1 MTGFA
6 TFLKK
11 ELREVFKTWRLWV
24 LPGILVFL
32 GVTAPVITKITPQI
46 LKATAQSTPG
56 VVIRFPTPTALDA
69 YVQFLANIA
78 QLVVIALI
86 IATAAAISSERKS
99 GTAVL
104 MLTKPLSRPGFVVAK
119 AVSQLVVVVA
129 ATALASAICIAVTV
143 ALFGTTRHIG
153 PFLVSVVVWLVFAGM
168 LIMLTL
174 LCSAWFRGQAPAA
187 GTAVGV
193 WIALLALT
201 GFPLIR
207 DHSPAGLIAMNDAF
221 LRHRDIVVAWPLVTT
236 VALGVAFLLGAVWAF
251 ERSEL

>member
-1 MTGFA
+1 VSGFT

-11 ELREVFKTWRLWV
+11 EFREVLKTWRLWV

-32 GVTAPVITKITPQI
+32 GITAPVITKVTPQI
-46 LKATAQSTPG
+46 LRATAQSTPG
-56 VVIRFPTPTALDA
+56 AVIKLPTPTALDA
-69 YVQFLANIA
+69 YVQFLANLA

-104 MLTKPLSRPGFVVAK
+104 VLTKPLSRAGFVVAK
-119 AVSQLVVVVA
+119 AVSHLVVLIVA
-129 ATALASAICIAVTV
+129 TSAGAVICIVVTV
-143 ALFGTTRHIG
+143 ALFGTSRYIG
-153 PFLVSVVVWLVFAGM
+153 PFLVSVAVWLVFAGM
-168 LIMLTL
+168 LIMLAL
-174 LCSAWFRGQAPAA
+174 LFSAWLKGQAPAA
-187 GTAVGV
+187 GAAVGV

-207 DHSPAGLIAMNDAF
+207 DHTPAGLIAMNDAF
-221 LRHRDIVVAWPLVTT
+221 LRHRDIGVAWPLVTT

-251 ERSEL
+251 ERREL

>member
-1 MTGFA
+1 MNGFT

-11 ELREVFKTWRLWV
+11 EFREVFKTWRLWV

-32 GVTAPVITKITPQI
+32 GITAPIITKITPQI

-56 VVIRFPTPTALDA
+56 VEITFPTPTALDA
-69 YVQFLANIA
+69 YVQFLSNLA

-104 MLTKPLSRPGFVVAK
+104 MLTKPLSRAGFVVAK
-119 AVSQLVVVVA
+119 AVSHFVVLIA
-129 ATALASAICIAVTV
+129 ATAAASAICIAVTI
-143 ALFGTTRHIG
+143 ALFGTSKYIG
-153 PFLVSVVVWLVFAGM
+153 PFLVSVLVWLVFAGM

-174 LCSAWFRGQAPAA
+174 LCSAWLRGQAPAA
-187 GTAVGV
+187 GVAVGV
-193 WIALLALT
+193 WIGFLAVT

-207 DHSPAGLIAMNDAF
+207 DHTPAGLIAMSDAF
-221 LRHRDIVVAWPLVTT
+221 LRHRAVAVAWPLATT
-236 VALGVAFLLGAVWAF
+236 IALGAAFLLGAVWAF
-251 ERSEL
+251 DRREL